1 MKLHEFNVE
10 KKTELLYLTK
20 VLLANKRGEV
30 QLDKE
35 INIVLKRGRNSV
47 VK

>member
-1 MKLHEFNVE
+1 MVHESNVE
-10 KKTELLYLTK
+10 KKPEILYLTK
-20 VLLANKRGEV
+20 VLLANKRGEL

>member
-10 KKTELLYLTK
+10 KETELLYLTK
-20 VLLANKRGEV
+20 VLIDNKRGKV

-35 INIVLKRGRNSV
+35 RNMVLKE
-47 VK
+47 